1 MRSCDRHP
9 ELDLRARAG
18 LALDLGPPAGEQR
31 ALVEREQPK
40 MSGQAVAL
48 RAEKAATVVGH
59 QAVHGPIR
67 NLAQYPAR
75 GVLHLRQKDIIIAD
89 HRVILTVWIAKR
101 FSFNSAFR
109 HLHRIAWEPAGKPL
123 TRPVGGRAHEKNCWV
138 PAEGCWP
145 RAWFGT
151 WNTLS
156 GPEEDGRTPA
166 EGRQRAPAARAA
178 ATSRARRRSGW
189 RTRPNVPRGAVV

>member
-1 MRSCDRHP
+1 MP
-9 ELDLRARAG
+9 WAG
-18 LALDLGPPAGEQR
+18 GHAPRRESGEI
-31 ALVEREQPK
+31 
-40 MSGQAVAL
+40 
-48 RAEKAATVVGH
+48 VGH
-59 QAVHGPIR
+59 QTVHGPIH
-67 NLAQYPAR
+67 NLAQYLAR
-75 GVLHLRQKDIIIAD
+75 GVLHLRQKEIIIAD

-138 PAEGCWP
+138 HAEGCWP
-145 RAWFGT
+145 RAWFGA

-178 ATSRARRRSGW
+178 AASRARRRSGW